1 MDQHPLTGCF
11 FFAII
16 YLSFVSLPTTAVM
29 PFGRFSISGYRN
41 LPFQLRYK
49 MTIKVLVLKSGE
61 DVIADVQEMM
71 SSENQVMGY
80 FLTKPCVVKLQAK
93 ETNTDVSVRMH
104 PWMPFAREKMIPLT
118 TDWVVTMVTPV
129 ESIQEMYEKQVL
141 NDGKENDSTTDS
153 DEQSETDNSD

>member
-1 MDQHPLTGCF
+1 
-11 FFAII
+11 
-16 YLSFVSLPTTAVM
+16 
-29 PFGRFSISGYRN
+29 
-41 LPFQLRYK
+41 

-71 SSENQVMGY
+71 SSEDQVMGY

-104 PWMPFAREKMIPLT
+104 PWMPIARETMIPVSA
-118 TDWVVTMVTPV
+118 DWVVTMVTPV
-129 ESIQEMYEKQVL
+129 EKIQEMYENQVL

-153 DEQSETDNSD
+153 TEQSETGNSD

>member
-1 MDQHPLTGCF
+1 
-11 FFAII
+11 
-16 YLSFVSLPTTAVM
+16 
-29 PFGRFSISGYRN
+29 
-41 LPFQLRYK
+41 

-93 ETNTDVSVRMH
+93 ETSSDVSVRMH
-104 PWMPFAREKMIPLT
+104 PWMPFAREKMIPLS

-129 ESIQEMYEKQVL
+129 ESIQEMYQKQVL
-141 NDGKENDSTTDS
+141 EDGKETDQTTDS
-153 DEQSETDNSD
+153 DEQSETSNTD

>member
-1 MDQHPLTGCF
+1 
-11 FFAII
+11 
-16 YLSFVSLPTTAVM
+16 
-29 PFGRFSISGYRN
+29 
-41 LPFQLRYK
+41 

-71 SSENQVMGY
+71 SSSDQVIGY

-104 PWMPFAREKMIPLT
+104 PWMPIARETMIPVSA
-118 TDWVVTMVTPV
+118 DWVVTMVTPV
-129 ESIQEMYEKQVL
+129 EKIQEMYEKQVL

-153 DEQSETDNSD
+153 NEQSETNNSD

>member
-1 MDQHPLTGCF
+1 
-11 FFAII
+11 
-16 YLSFVSLPTTAVM
+16 
-29 PFGRFSISGYRN
+29 
-41 LPFQLRYK
+41 

-93 ETNTDVSVRMH
+93 ETSSDVSVRMH
-104 PWMPFAREKMIPLT
+104 PWMPIAREKMIPLS

-129 ESIQEMYEKQVL
+129 EKIQEMYEKQIL
-141 NDGKENDSTTDS
+141 EDGKETDQTTDS
-153 DEQSETDNSD
+153 DKQPKTGDTNRRGRSS

>member
-1 MDQHPLTGCF
+1 
-11 FFAII
+11 
-16 YLSFVSLPTTAVM
+16 
-29 PFGRFSISGYRN
+29 
-41 LPFQLRYK
+41 

-80 FLTKPCVVKLQAK
+80 FLNKPCVVKLQAK
-93 ETNTDVSVRMH
+93 ETNSDVSVRMH
-104 PWMPFAREKMIPLT
+104 PWMPIAREKMIPVSA
-118 TDWVVTMVTPV
+118 DWVVTMVTPV
-129 ESIQEMYEKQVL
+129 EKIQEMYENQVL

>member
-1 MDQHPLTGCF
+1 
-11 FFAII
+11 
-16 YLSFVSLPTTAVM
+16 
-29 PFGRFSISGYRN
+29 
-41 LPFQLRYK
+41 

-104 PWMPFAREKMIPLT
+104 PWMPIAREKMIPVSA
-118 TDWVVTMVTPV
+118 DWVVTMVTPV
-129 ESIQEMYEKQVL
+129 EKILEMYQKQVL
-141 NDGKENDSTTDS
+141 DDGKENDSTTDS
-153 DEQSETDNSD
+153 TERSETDNSD

>member
-1 MDQHPLTGCF
+1 
-11 FFAII
+11 
-16 YLSFVSLPTTAVM
+16 
-29 PFGRFSISGYRN
+29 
-41 LPFQLRYK
+41 

-93 ETNTDVSVRMH
+93 ETSSDVSVRMH
-104 PWMPFAREKMIPLT
+104 PWMPFAREKMIPLS

-129 ESIQEMYEKQVL
+129 DKILEMYQTQVL
-141 NDGKENDSTTDS
+141 NDGKETDQTTSS
-153 DEQSETDNSD
+153 DEQSEDSNTD

>member
-1 MDQHPLTGCF
+1 
-11 FFAII
+11 
-16 YLSFVSLPTTAVM
+16 
-29 PFGRFSISGYRN
+29 
-41 LPFQLRYK
+41 
-49 MTIKVLVLKSGE
+49 MTIKVLVPKSGE

-71 SSENQVMGY
+71 SSSDQVIGY
-80 FLTKPCVVKLQAK
+80 FLNKPCVVKLQAK

-153 DEQSETDNSD
+153 NEQSETDNSD

>member
-1 MDQHPLTGCF
+1 
-11 FFAII
+11 
-16 YLSFVSLPTTAVM
+16 
-29 PFGRFSISGYRN
+29 
-41 LPFQLRYK
+41 

-71 SSENQVMGY
+71 SSSDQEIGY
-80 FLTKPCVVKLQAK
+80 FLTKPCVVKIQAS

-104 PWMPFAREKMIPLT
+104 PWMPIARETMIPVSA
-118 TDWVVTMVTPV
+118 DWVVTMVTPV
-129 ESIQEMYEKQVL
+129 EKIQEMYEKQVL